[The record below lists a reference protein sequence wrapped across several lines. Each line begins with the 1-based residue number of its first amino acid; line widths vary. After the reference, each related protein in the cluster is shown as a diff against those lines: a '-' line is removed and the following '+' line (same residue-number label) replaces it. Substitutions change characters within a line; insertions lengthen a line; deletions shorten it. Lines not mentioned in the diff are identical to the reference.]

1 MKFKIS
7 QHQLNLIL
15 ENEDVDIPSKTMEV
29 SYKFDPKVEKLQ
41 KKLVEKNYYIGK
53 FGPNKDG
60 VDGKYGPFTKAAHEA
75 VIQGMDPNEF
85 ENKRLEIAQKYI
97 GDIDDE
103 NLKQEFRFNKIPDG
117 KNNYRSAQIPVMV
130 GDRQF
135 LGEII
140 DKYGIKSIIRFNG
153 DGGDSRHR
161 SSHPHTSISDEEQ
174 LAKEKGIQFYK
185 LSSTR
190 HHDKVK
196 SILNQGNTLIHC
208 AHGADRTGGN
218 VGGYLKSIG
227 FGDTND
233 IWNYTTQFNS
243 WNSMVRNTPTKFV
256 DGGYL
261 RQAQHFGVKDLEHAQ
276 QLAGLK

>member
-7 QHQLNLIL
+7 QHQLRLIV
-15 ENEDVDIPSKTMEV
+15 ENEEVDIPNKTMEV

-41 KKLVEKNYYIGK
+41 KKLVEKGYYIGK
-53 FGPNKDG
+53 FGVNKDG

-75 VIQGMDPNEF
+75 VLKGMEPKEF
-85 ENKRLEIAQKYI
+85 ENKRLELAQKYI

-103 NLKQEFRFNKIPDG
+103 NLKQEFNFNKIPDG
-117 KNNYRSAQIPVMV
+117 KNNYRSAQIPVTV

-153 DGGDSRHR
+153 DGNDSRHR
-161 SSHPHTSISDEEQ
+161 SSHPHTSIADEEQ
-174 LAKEKGIQFYK
+174 LAKEKGIEFHK

-196 SILNQGNTLIHC
+196 SLLNQGNTLIHC

-233 IWNYTTQFNS
+233 IWKYTTQFNS
-243 WNSMVRNTPTKFV
+243 WNSMVRNNPSKFA

-261 RQAQHFGVKDLEHAQ
+261 RQAQHFGVRDLGHAQ
-276 QLAGLK
+276 QLAGVK